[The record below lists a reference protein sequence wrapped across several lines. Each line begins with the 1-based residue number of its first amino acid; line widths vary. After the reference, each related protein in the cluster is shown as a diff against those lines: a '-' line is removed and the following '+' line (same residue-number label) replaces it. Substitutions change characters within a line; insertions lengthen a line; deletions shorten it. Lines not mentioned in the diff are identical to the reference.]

1 MWQRISRLA
10 SPDRGGYVQAMARG
24 AKTSGAGGEAVEAA
38 MAQDIQS
45 GLLPAGS
52 WLKQI
57 DLERRYGCSRNEI
70 RRALD
75 KLTTR
80 RLVQHI
86 PERGYYVC
94 MPDDRRKQELR
105 EIRAILESAM
115 VDFLMEAATPE
126 AVAEL
131 RRLAQRFAEASVSG
145 THLER
150 YETNREFHVYL
161 TGLCRNHEL
170 AALIIDL
177 RGHLPA
183 TPLVQWHNKA
193 RIEQSSAEH
202 FAMVEALEARD
213 APGLKALLSAH
224 IRQPET
230 R

>member
-1 MWQRISRLA
+1 
-10 SPDRGGYVQAMARG
+10 MARA
-24 AKTSGAGGEAVEAA
+24 AKTSGQTGGAVETA

-57 DLERRYGCSRNEI
+57 DLEQRYCCTRTDI

-75 KLTTR
+75 RLTTR

-105 EIRAILESAM
+105 EIRVILETAM
-115 VDFLMEAATPE
+115 VDFLLTTPD
-126 AVAEL
+126 ALTEL
-131 RRLAQRFAEASVSG
+131 RRLARRFADASVTG
-145 THLER
+145 THLDR
-150 YETNREFHVYL
+150 YEANREFHVYL
-161 TGLCRNHEL
+161 TGLCRNREL

-183 TPLVQWHNKA
+183 TPLMQWHNQA

-202 FAMVEALEARD
+202 FAMVEALAAGD
-213 APGLKALLSAH
+213 APRLKALLAAH
-224 IRQPET
+224 IRQPA

>member
-1 MWQRISRLA
+1 
-10 SPDRGGYVQAMARG
+10 MART
-24 AKTSGAGGEAVEAA
+24 AKTGGPGGEAVETA

-45 GLLPAGS
+45 GLLAAGS

-57 DLERRYGCSRNEI
+57 DLERRYGCSRNDI

-105 EIRAILESAM
+105 EIRVILEAAM
-115 VDFLMEAATPE
+115 VDFLLEAATPE

-131 RRLAQRFAEASVSG
+131 RRLAQRFADAAVTG

-161 TGLCRNHEL
+161 TGLCRNREL
-170 AALIIDL
+170 ASLIIDL

-183 TPLVQWHNKA
+183 TPLMQWHNQA
-193 RIEQSSAEH
+193 RIEQSSSEH
-202 FAMVEALEARD
+202 FAMVEALAARD
-213 APGLKALLSAH
+213 AARLKALLSAH
-224 IRQPET
+224 IRQPEPA
-230 R
+230 RQ